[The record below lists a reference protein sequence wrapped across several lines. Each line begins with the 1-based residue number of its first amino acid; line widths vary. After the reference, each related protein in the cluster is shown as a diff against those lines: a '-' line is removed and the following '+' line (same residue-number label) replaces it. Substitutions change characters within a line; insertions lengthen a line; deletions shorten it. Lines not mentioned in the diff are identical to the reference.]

1 VNCQYIIPLSH
12 SPIYMKNNIVR
23 GFVCRNNHILVM
35 EVKQVFCNTS
45 VFEDLGVRVRVM
57 VFNATVN
64 NISVIS

>member
-1 VNCQYIIPLSH
+1 
-12 SPIYMKNNIVR
+12 MKNNIVR

-35 EVKQVFCNTS
+35 EVRQVFCNTS